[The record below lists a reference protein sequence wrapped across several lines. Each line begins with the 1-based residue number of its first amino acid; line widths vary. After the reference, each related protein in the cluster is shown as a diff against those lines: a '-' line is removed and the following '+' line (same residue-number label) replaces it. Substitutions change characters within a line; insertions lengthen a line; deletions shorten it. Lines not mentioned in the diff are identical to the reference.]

1 MVPTAKMSV
10 NVSSILCYCIDCE
23 KTREEAAA
31 MPRGKVENLVQN
43 RDFTPEQRREWAE
56 KAWTAS
62 VEARKRRKTSA
73 EIMRAVLS
81 CELTPEEADE
91 KLKELGIS
99 TYGGAIAL
107 AQVQRAMRGDT
118 EAARYCRDTAG
129 DKPTEAMQL
138 AITDKPVKALDMNTL
153 SDAELEALADQAD
166 EE

>member
-1 MVPTAKMSV
+1 MSV
-10 NVSSILCYCIDCE
+10 SLCDTVYDD
-23 KTREEAAA
+23 KADRRREVGT
-31 MPRGKVENLVQN
+31 MPKGTPENLVQN
-43 RDFTPEQRREWAE
+43 RDYSPEQRREWAQ
-56 KAWTAS
+56 KAGLAS
-62 VEARKRRKTSA
+62 AEAKKRRKSSM

-129 DKPTEAMQL
+129 DKATESMIL
-138 AITDKPVKALDMNTL
+138 SVTDKPVRSMDLTQL
-153 SDAELEALADQAD
+153 SDEELEALADRVD
-166 EE
+166 EGQE